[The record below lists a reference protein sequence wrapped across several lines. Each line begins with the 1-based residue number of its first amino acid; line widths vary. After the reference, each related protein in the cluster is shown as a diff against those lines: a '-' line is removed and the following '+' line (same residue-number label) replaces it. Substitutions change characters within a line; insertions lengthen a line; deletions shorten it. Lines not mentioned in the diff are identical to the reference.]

1 MSYKNISNTDDTD
14 QNQKKYNN
22 STNNDTDISSPTDPY
37 GSFIKKFE
45 NNQNDTQSSFGVS
58 SNHYSDIFNTNNNTN
73 LASNTN
79 SAYNNIINYNHGNTN
94 NNNNNNNMNEAYQ
107 LHDFDEFEINR
118 HTEPLN
124 FSQHSNSSI
133 KLPKTTTTT
142 ATNTDTDN
150 YYNNNPLPSIT
161 VIPATSNIN
170 HNLTQSTINSP
181 SGTVIPNTKPITYNR
196 PSFEYDTNANVD
208 NRDSFISTT
217 NNSETRLVPPS
228 PEIHPLFIKRNP
240 TSNDSYINDGNSII
254 HGNTNNFDEVTSIFN
269 LNGDLEGGPIEQQ
282 GDDYPINSYINKQ
295 GNMVNPYSQKN
306 TFINPE
312 TYQMFH
318 TNTHDNVNR
327 NLSLAYKGRSTNK
340 SPSRNK
346 NLEQHFDLGEYSN
359 SNKNNSRNFANS
371 SYDNE
376 ENDGFNE
383 DDEYDIDSQEGSYEY
398 ETEDEDDSSTHT
410 SLTKKYSATGET
422 EYEAKDDD
430 TASSKVLSVGKKGFP
445 QRLRTVRRFLLDNGN
460 FVFDCPLSES
470 LLSNYAK
477 SVDDPSKLSN
487 EFKFMRYQAVTCE
500 PHLFSQENFT
510 LRQLK
515 FLVPRRT
522 ELFIV
527 ITMYNE
533 DEILLSRTLKG
544 VFDNIRHTLK
554 KKNSLTWGA
563 DAWKK
568 IVVCIVSDGR
578 SKINPRSLALLS
590 ALGCYQDGFAKSE
603 INGKQV
609 ITHVY
614 EHTTKVNIASVDE
627 NGVQLVCDQ
636 TTVPVQL
643 LFCLKENNQK
653 KINSHRWAIEA
664 FAESLQPNVIVLLD
678 AGTKP
683 GKDSIY
689 ELWKE
694 FEDPQVG
701 GACGEIRVDLGGS
714 FKDLFNPLVAAQN
727 FEYKLSNILDKTTE
741 SNFGFITVL
750 PGAFSAYRFEA
761 LKGEPLQKYFMGD
774 NMQSIKLFLSN
785 MYLAEDRILC
795 FEIVTK
801 KQSNWVLRYCRSS
814 YGETDVPSRIP
825 EFILQRR
832 RWMNGS
838 FFASLYSFVH
848 CHKIWTSG
856 QSFLRKIG
864 LTIESLYLFFNTLI
878 SWFSLSSFFLVFRIL
893 TLSIA
898 ISYYDIVC
906 FRILSMILYW
916 LYCLTLLTTFILSLG
931 NKPKGT
937 PTFYLIVFIF
947 FAILFIYVVFCSI
960 YLSVNTVEDVVDEDH
975 VTFTS
980 LMKSEPFRDL
990 IVSMGSTYVLY
1001 FASSVIALQPW
1012 HMFTSF
1018 IQYLLLSPSY
1028 INVLNIYAF
1037 ANVHDISWGTKG
1049 SVAAKSLGKVESKKD
1064 GSVKT
1069 EIPISAAEIENNYQ
1083 KFIKELSTAPAVNSE
1098 SEPSLDEK
1106 KTSYYAMVRSIIL
1119 IVWSVSNFAVVA
1131 VVLEIGSLSEFQN
1144 MQKDD
1149 TKDVTST
1156 VTILGRRSTI
1166 YFSVILWLVAAMAAI
1181 RFIGCSLYMLKRSCK
1196 KLFTRRQY

>member
-79 SAYNNIINYNHGNTN
+79 SAYNNNINYNHGNTN

-118 HTEPLN
+118 YTEPLN

-150 YYNNNPLPSIT
+150 YNNNNPLPSIT

-832 RWMNGS
+832 
-838 FFASLYSFVH
+838 
-848 CHKIWTSG
+848 
-856 QSFLRKIG
+856 
-864 LTIESLYLFFNTLI
+864 
-878 SWFSLSSFFLVFRIL
+878 
-893 TLSIA
+893 
-898 ISYYDIVC
+898 
-906 FRILSMILYW
+906 
-916 LYCLTLLTTFILSLG
+916 
-931 NKPKGT
+931 
-937 PTFYLIVFIF
+937 
-947 FAILFIYVVFCSI
+947 
-960 YLSVNTVEDVVDEDH
+960 SVNTVEDVVDEDH